1 MAKQIYDENNPRG
14 NTPDP
19 IKDTN
24 KLLNKIRN
32 IGEGVIDFT
41 SQGDLAA
48 KNQNRKAPYSKTPQE
63 FNNMVDD
70 AIQQRKNFELDL
82 DLQLKQKEIIKNLE
96 NYKRSSNFTLNPEVT
111 GREEQEIAM
120 MKQNYDLIN
129 EERVKLS
136 NSYIPP
142 EQTIPERIM
151 QNWEDW
157 KVAAPM
163 KYEVLGRWLFDDS
176 ALNKDGSRAN
186 FIDMFDERRD
196 NLSKLDKDAWDR
208 NTDFMTSVPRAF
220 NSIFGKLLKSGITLS
235 YIANNKFMDLFDAQE
250 DIFGYNK
257 DREVEDSPIYRLGAW
272 LDQGRVDPNSTI
284 GALGTDLGEAMG
296 SMLGFIVSG
305 SLLKPLEGALP
316 LIKGAQVLNTTGN
329 IAITGGMSQWIDEYE
344 KGLKEGATASQ
355 LAWIG
360 SMNFIGGMLEALP
373 IESFLERISVGVLEK
388 GAWKQL
394 FKDMAIQ
401 STEEGSQEALQQF
414 ISNLTAQQTYDV
426 MRKLGDG
433 VLENGAIGFISGAM
447 MVGMARSKPMIEKRM
462 ADSKFNSEVESFINE
477 KMRVAVKQGSEKGQK
492 LLFKLRLEDSFA
504 NDRENTISKI
514 NEISK
519 TLSGE
524 QRVSALRDV
533 INNSEYAWLYDD
545 SLPLKH
551 RVEKKDVTDATDEEV
566 ISYANKII
574 TGYND
579 YAKYLNN
586 NNEQYIA
593 AKQKEF
599 EQSGLSESEK
609 ELDNLGIK
617 TETSEETLD
626 LIDEWENEYNYKVV
640 KTPLGITMEEYDQMV
655 KDIDEEDARL
665 YGIEHDEEVQGY
677 LLTSSY
683 NREIPEEPIMFTEEG
698 WQETGSYDPVKE
710 QVEGG
715 IARLP
720 IPKRDYKPRKEVVP
734 GSFNVH
740 VPFKM
745 VEDYNKFLKNHI
757 IDYVERS
764 KTSHY
769 YKYYTD
775 LTPKKNLYNL
785 KKSYRNLMKHMKKK
799 LHMFHDRAKNSERL
813 GQTKDL
819 ETYKIL
825 YNQVSKDYSKLQY
838 NYLLLSNP
846 KSFKHIEKYTNASVN
861 RKANYVK
868 KLAESIKDEVRLEV
882 EKLDERA
889 KALLTQNFDSTEHF
903 VNEFISLV
911 SSSYEDFYHGTSEI
925 FEAFDDAYINTG
937 EGAQVYGYG
946 HYITS
951 SRTIA
956 SSFYAANLRRTRGRG
971 VVYKVK
977 VFQNKEHPLVLNRD
991 KNVPTPVLLQIYDYI
1006 RTLGIRN
1013 ESLPDSAQGS
1023 LIATRDYL
1031 TSVVGRHIET
1041 ENSENPE
1048 TVLLRN
1054 FEVHLRNF
1062 LESDGIS
1069 LLAQTDLTP
1078 GRTFKENIFSAMLRK
1093 TQQEFNFLNWTSGS
1107 LGDGVTWSSIESSL
1121 GQKNTSKILQ
1131 ELGYSG
1137 FFYEAASHG
1146 RHYNLV
1152 VFKDSDI
1159 TIVPEATHVFDTN
1172 GSLIEVKDPNNSLV
1186 KKRETQIAF
1195 VDDVLKDIEE
1205 NSAMSELINL
1215 SKNLQGVLFDEHIRF
1230 EDMPIETDEN
1240 GNTFKPYGVYEPLLN
1255 RITVDNTVSV
1265 HSQYVTA
1272 LHEVIHRLTIGQI
1285 RKNGEFKNSLQSLLD
1300 FAVERGYKELE
1311 SKAYDL
1317 KNNPNLRLE
1326 EFIAVGLT
1334 EKSSIDQLKNISYD
1348 ENVSFWDKII
1358 DAIWKFIAP
1367 KIGMEYTN
1375 TVYHKLEQMFYNNMS
1390 TEIVNSETMS
1400 FSAESEPSTT
1410 STPNSNEA
1418 QRKQESDNILRAEE
1432 ELLTT
1437 TPEVITSSPTSN
1449 ELITDVSSGVDWK
1462 TEALMESDKSKRVWR
1477 GMSSS
1482 GITSSFTDQEGK
1494 IIYGNA
1500 SEMHNDITAI
1510 YRQAESETGVANNH
1524 EAALK
1529 IFKAKYESRAQVK
1542 EFPKD
1547 NHFDYLENVFYSMM
1561 NKTRHKVVTIDLD
1574 VRKAPKIT
1582 SHQHV
1587 FPSGKSSQSSV
1598 IYDKRMY
1605 EDILVGVNKAL
1616 GVDLDFSEIKG
1627 YSSSVKNLIE
1637 SYTKLADKELY
1648 IQKNKVKEQAKSKTI
1663 DKYSAKILIDDLEN
1677 KYFKEKAAFQRRA
1690 LSEITEK
1697 FYKEGYSIISN
1708 KSEYFLVKIDSM
1720 VPTEEL
1726 RNKLI
1731 QYLATEKR
1739 GTNAEKTNV
1748 WMNMR
1753 YWNAVFNPEND
1764 PDFDIT
1770 QKDILK
1776 RAGNLSGEAPHSLIT
1791 PKIESMLSKNENKYM
1806 YFKDGKINVRTIE
1819 IDANDLPSDVV
1830 KSLKE
1835 MLGDEYKNG
1844 LVGDGAIFS
1853 LPKVHDMFNLING
1866 VDYNDWGR
1874 LNKYKTFEFGEQLLK
1889 AADQKVFLFSP
1900 LYKYMMEHNIGKVI
1914 MSTARK
1920 ISYGQSRIKWEDVI
1934 SMKKPPDSQTY
1945 IYDMRTDAYQMS
1957 AGKVKTEAKGFMPS
1971 YVTTMLTSYMSDDA
1985 RSNLQSHL
1993 KSHINTLKTQTLD
2006 HLNSLK
2012 FLGKG
2017 IIDLIQDEGG
2027 DGYESDIEKWFV
2039 QNKEFINRL
2048 VPYAGSIEYYKQN
2061 VLSAKIQ
2068 DAMQHAERNASYPV
2082 LTADMGQL
2090 SGYREYFKTEFKKKY
2105 NKATDEQ
2112 LEIEAN
2118 KYFDS
2123 AGFLKPGFAIIDKKT
2138 SDFLDNP
2145 KKIIAACNP
2154 PASLADIRPLE
2165 VILVLPTDTF
2175 DSGTKVYK
2183 TGAASVVVNIK
2194 QFQALSGKDFDI
2206 DKIAILNPKTDNLKS
2221 LYNFLKE
2228 TKVDEELQKAK
2239 KAFET
2244 WDSTSEEFIEPEND
2258 IAKIQKKVNIPAVK
2272 VDAPLA
2278 HIIKLFGVNKEMQNL
2293 DITNPEQYA
2302 LLRDK
2307 MLDQFIGRLY
2317 NVRLLYTA
2325 MLEKGG
2331 EITYIN
2337 EDNQEVTIKT
2347 DMSKKTY
2354 NVGMLYWLTNY
2365 TLDWVS
2371 DHKLLSFDY
2380 DPNRVADILYTV
2392 EIDGHLVDNT
2402 EEVGLEVQ
2410 RAYNSFLKPARL
2422 LLRRPENENFNVK
2435 GYAELKAQ
2443 MLDAYQSMFVVNTYT
2458 AQNPYVKTGNTEKVK
2473 QLAKVKRKENPFDGT
2488 TIIESAADFFELYMK
2503 SPVGV
2508 LAITQGDIANMY
2520 QKFKKNLIPDTSDD
2534 KGLWGYEKNILNN
2547 ANHPVVLASKILN
2560 RYRNISGFNPEFVDA
2575 TKQFGKF
2582 KINNEGALKELLEY
2596 GKELRKQNVMPSVKN
2611 LFADLITGMFQQE
2624 RYIGRQGKYDRPVE
2638 VSLGGKAYSRR
2649 YKIGIENGR
2658 AWFSYID
2665 YVNEKT
2671 FFESEQFDSID
2682 MLIQNEGSFPLKEAL
2697 MKMDD
2702 TNISRMAQ
2710 MFVFKGNSNL
2720 GDMVFEKTSEL
2731 YSKISEDLKS
2741 YHYNTQRLFFKLGL
2755 GIYDLNEAEQTK
2767 YGIKFTLTNFID
2779 SQSITHSE
2787 EFAPG
2792 AKRPSGFPYKEGENV
2807 KYHDLSPY
2815 LRYLSSGAVNNTIA
2829 KELYDEIMKV
2839 GTYNALNIFR
2849 QRDLRIKHE
2858 ETLPIKYFSAPL
2870 SEEIT
2875 QPQDTG
2881 RSKADIEK
2889 SINEIVDKLLA
2900 DLPLGVKMQPVIDF
2914 WNTNNKNDKITR
2926 GQLGPKHKRFYIN
2939 NVVRSYF
2946 NADMVWKS
2954 DRKTMISFEEIYN
2967 MLDKMEIDTGYAS
2980 PTMFGARFL
2989 PAQTMIRRFSTRNI
3003 SMPANS
3009 NVIFANNGKAY
3020 YLTPFSIMN
3029 SFGYSST
3036 VLGEAGYMLSGSMI
3050 AQEIMRELNDQ
3061 MNDNKVAYTNNSQRI
3076 RALSTMKNIHITEN
3090 PNVSGEW
3097 MGASYK
3103 KATAEITEGTH
3114 EINYLKNFRI
3124 NSVDGSI
3131 IYKGQPYQGLFI
3143 KDGKNLI
3150 IDPANNK
3157 TGKEELESLTKLART
3172 IVEDSLPKGFGELS
3186 QLNQNKFKAIFI
3198 RQVMTAMA
3206 DRYMLDYFAK
3216 EEIRSHISD
3225 LDHMSKHADTM
3236 SSEVKESA
3244 QALIR
3249 AFTKRAKKMESQIS
3263 TMRVNKSGKKQFYY
3277 PHMVISET
3285 LYKEAL
3291 IEYFIDVVGL
3301 KEDVAVKKA
3310 NDEWKKL
3317 DVDANSIGSIKESL
3331 PTNFQSRIIEL
3342 TKGYRKDENVVSDYF
3357 DALALMFRSRV
3368 LTVYEELN
3376 EEWLQ
3381 HDNEFMQY
3389 EIKWQSAVLKTQ
3401 SALYRPI
3408 ESFTELSP
3416 RQFVRFRVHGKQKRD
3431 GSYWPDRIDYGE
3443 VVSVNENKSIT
3454 IKLTYVDKE
3463 TKSDVK
3469 EFGRF
3474 EIADM
3479 DVVHPIINS
3488 KAIRLK
3494 AYKLYG
3500 KDWNMESVDN
3510 IMSSLVQLRN
3520 KTLLTIKPY
3529 FGARNLIGTLFGQ
3542 KAMYFS
3548 KSNKIATSVQKGS
3561 PKMGYVQY
3569 ARHMESQL
3577 DDMLKDPK
3585 SPHKTEAEKIII
3597 QMLLDNATA
3606 FFGGVNE
3613 VMGKVGFVASVA
3625 SNEIDKDESNY
3636 FIEINQQWE
3645 PIRKEAQELLDYING
3660 TKKDIGHDKKKV
3672 DSMFMFIRK
3681 IFATNSSMYS
3691 FYTKYALDTFPLS
3704 TFGSK
3709 IDKGILSQIRPG
3721 PSEEFN
3727 RNSTVLTA
3735 LAAFTDV
3742 LDISAMTPQQKEAI
3756 TPILA
3761 DFVKTMAKQAISL
3774 VDYKYALGLD
3784 RSHHD
3789 MGGNM
3794 ILLQFSHYI
3803 NSLNNNIIDRFFE
3816 AGKQMK
3822 RFGVMRVVV
3831 NALPFKDGEL
3841 TYEVAITHPVTG
3853 EAIIIPMKSFNE
3865 LKRWGN
3871 AMWYGFLT
3879 NITSAILIGLGTLFV
3894 DNILFT
3900 MLKLLALNPL
3910 NEAWVNSFSGGVA
3923 LLLGIISQYT
3933 LGDFLMPDDDDTDL
3947 NGIIDDDEEYF
3958 GVKVRNYKKALSRLT
3973 GMTFEQFKAW
3983 RLREE
3988 VKGSDG
3994 IRGFVEWVGGEEAYN
4009 EMLLRYYERMKAR
4022 DAMGVIPIGVGIG
4035 DIMNLIVGAVISKG
4049 EFDNYME
4056 MLQAYGSTVIPG
4068 APIAIPLIN
4077 AFKPTAIYKSD
4088 PYLTKRAEFEAW
4100 HSNEVKEQKKNR
4112 LLASYDNDNFINSVF
4127 KGVPEFEGIITNKE
4141 QFVAINKIFQDA
4153 ELINTFRIAESKAEN
4168 ETDSLKAREPLFKK
4182 VREAV
4187 KEFENP
4193 VATQGRLSLNEK
4205 FDNFYS
4211 IDKFAENFGYLFKDS
4226 TTQGRIFDNL
4236 QSLSDSLLKSDEQ
4249 GKELDFP
4256 RWDSPDFDAKDSD
4269 PNPNSNQKAKLDELV
4284 SAIKIQEGNAPGT
4297 RAHRNN
4303 NPGNLEWR
4311 PWQAA
4316 YGGELEPPNAEG
4328 KRRFTKF
4335 PDYESGRKAMDA
4347 LILNVYRNATME
4359 WLIKKYAPA
4368 FENNT
4373 EKYINNVVEQLGTT
4387 RKTKVSDFLNQ

>member
-462 ADSKFNSEVESFINE
+462 ADSKFNSEVEDFINE

-617 TETSEETLD
+617 TETSEESKQQFT
-626 LIDEWENEYNYKVV
+626 EWEKEYSEPSEQYAS
-640 KTPLGITMEEYDQMV
+640 LS
-655 KDIDEEDARL
+655 DEEKVFAERYENGRL
-665 YGIEHDEEVQGY
+665 SKV
-677 LLTSSY
+677 
-683 NREIPEEPIMFTEEG
+683 
-698 WQETGSYDPVKE
+698 YDFKYV
-710 QVEGG
+710 
-715 IARLP
+715 P
-720 IPKRDYKPRKEVVP
+720 IPTVENKYKRDE
-734 GSFNVH
+734 
-740 VPFKM
+740 
-745 VEDYNKFLKNHI
+745 
-757 IDYVERS
+757 
-764 KTSHY
+764 
-769 YKYYTD
+769 
-775 LTPKKNLYNL
+775 
-785 KKSYRNLMKHMKKK
+785 
-799 LHMFHDRAKNSERL
+799 
-813 GQTKDL
+813 Q
-819 ETYKIL
+819 
-825 YNQVSKDYSKLQY
+825 
-838 NYLLLSNP
+838 NY
-846 KSFKHIEKYTNASVN
+846 
-861 RKANYVK
+861 
-868 KLAESIKDEVRLEV
+868 
-882 EKLDERA
+882 
-889 KALLTQNFDSTEHF
+889 
-903 VNEFISLV
+903 
-911 SSSYEDFYHGTSEI
+911 YHGTSVTQI
-925 FEAFDDAYINTG
+925 DADGNLTLNSASNFSGKIVSISFTQVPVV
-937 EGAQVYGYG
+937 AQ
-946 HYITS
+946 
-951 SRTIA
+951 
-956 SSFYAANLRRTRGRG
+956 
-971 VVYKVK
+971 
-977 VFQNKEHPLVLNRD
+977 
-991 KNVPTPVLLQIYDYI
+991 DY
-1006 RTLGIRN
+1006 
-1013 ESLPDSAQGS
+1013 
-1023 LIATRDYL
+1023 
-1031 TSVVGRHIET
+1031 
-1041 ENSENPE
+1041 
-1048 TVLLRN
+1048 
-1054 FEVHLRNF
+1054 
-1062 LESDGIS
+1062 
-1069 LLAQTDLTP
+1069 
-1078 GRTFKENIFSAMLRK
+1078 MLRK
-1093 TQQEFNFLNWTSGS
+1093 GGKT
-1107 LGDGVTWSSIESSL
+1107 IIRI
-1121 GQKNTSKILQ
+1121 KK
-1131 ELGYSG
+1131 
-1137 FFYEAASHG
+1137 EALEK
-1146 RHYNLV
+1146 YNLV
-1152 VFKDSDI
+1152 EENDEEFAINDKNSITLNKDDYELIKVPTFEEEREKQYPQKVQEHEDDYNSKLENSAITPFEELFNLEVVDAHTVNQSEASEYSSFSDNNTTREETEPDWYRKESAIPNIHREKRIKSLKESVTEDQVVEGLTLMLLKSGIISIENPRLVTLEDVESLNEPFGKGAPVDYRIEYFFDKSKLDLNEIIGKINEKILSKSLPTEKYNKYLEQKAISDEQMQIEFARQRQLEKERGWDDFPFSEDLIKDRSDQFEDVKTTSEKALDSVIENVNNPVLKYLAEKFKGRDNLDVHVYLFKGADKDKGGIYYTDENKIAINSRNLAKSVTLLHELTHHYTVKGIYYDKKFQADIGQLYDLVSEQMLLPEKVTRPKKRLDKLAEFVAYGMSNAEFQKDLANIELGQIYKGGKPVKSAWRSFVSAIFDFFSRNFQISPEKFSKSALNGLIIVTSEFIDRTAPQQELVETKERKYTPDYISKLEPNEVFVGGFDSKGKGTPEGDGKDKAMRK
-1159 TIVPEATHVFDTN
+1159 EATGAIVEISNWNRESSSKTSYESFDQQIASPNRITAISNKSNAQKNVIMLARN
-1172 GSLIEVKDPNNSLV
+1172 GSLSGKPLEQN
-1186 KKRETQIAF
+1186 T
-1195 VDDVLKDIEE
+1195 
-1205 NSAMSELINL
+1205 
-1215 SKNLQGVLFDEHIRF
+1215 KNAIKSNF
-1230 EDMPIETDEN
+1230 EFGAEFIVGDMPNVDSQFIEYLQEI
-1240 GNTFKPYGVYEPLLN
+1240 GASFKIYHTGKES
-1255 RITVDNTVSV
+1255 RI
-1265 HSQYVTA
+1265 
-1272 LHEVIHRLTIGQI
+1272 
-1285 RKNGEFKNSLQSLLD
+1285 
-1300 FAVERGYKELE
+1300 
-1311 SKAYDL
+1311 
-1317 KNNPNLRLE
+1317 
-1326 EFIAVGLT
+1326 
-1334 EKSSIDQLKNISYD
+1334 
-1348 ENVSFWDKII
+1348 
-1358 DAIWKFIAP
+1358 
-1367 KIGMEYTN
+1367 
-1375 TVYHKLEQMFYNNMS
+1375 KLEQ
-1390 TEIVNSETMS
+1390 T
-1400 FSAESEPSTT
+1400 PSTI

-1418 QRKQESDNILRAEE
+1418 QRKQESENILRAEE

-1482 GITSSFTDQEGK
+1482 GITSSFTDQDGK

-1582 SHQHV
+1582 PHQHV

-1627 YSSSVKNLIE
+1627 YSSSIKNLIE
-1637 SYTKLADKELY
+1637 SYDKFASKELY
-1648 IQKNKVKEQAKSKTI
+1648 IQKSKVKEQAKSKTI

-1726 RNKLI
+1726 RNELI

-1764 PDFDIT
+1764 PDFDIS

-1920 ISYGQSRIKWEDVI
+1920 ISYGQSRTKWEDVV

-1985 RSNLQSHL
+1985 RSNLQAHL

-2105 NKATDEQ
+2105 NRATDEQ

-2337 EDNQEVTIKT
+2337 QDNQEVTIKT

-2458 AQNPYVKTGNTEKVK
+2458 AQNPYIKTGNTEKVK

-2534 KGLWGYEKNILNN
+2534 KGLWGYEKNILND
-2547 ANHPVVLASKILN
+2547 ANHPVVLASKMLN
-2560 RYRNISGFNPEFVDA
+2560 RYRNISGFNPEFVAA
-2575 TKQFGKF
+2575 TKEFGKF

-2731 YSKISEDLKS
+2731 YGKISEDLKS

-3143 KDGKNLI
+3143 KDGKKLI
-3150 IDPANNK
+3150 IDPKIEKNGVVVSKN
-3157 TGKEELESLTKLART
+3157 LERLTKLART
-3172 IVEDSLPKGFGELS
+3172 IVEDGLPKGFGELS

-3301 KEDVAVKKA
+3301 KEDVAIKKA

-3408 ESFTELSP
+3408 GLFTELSP

-3529 FGARNLIGTLFGQ
+3529 FGARNLIGTWFGQ

-3548 KSNKIATSVQKGS
+3548 KSNKVATSVQKGS

-3577 DDMLKDPK
+3577 EDMLKNPDT
-3585 SPHKTEAEKIII
+3585 PHKTEAEKIII

-3721 PSEEFN
+3721 PSEKFN

-3761 DFVKTMAKQAISL
+3761 DFVKTMAKQAVSL

-3841 TYEVAITHPVTG
+3841 TYEVAITDPVTG
-3853 EAIIIPMKSFNE
+3853 EATIIPMKSFNE
-3865 LKRWGN
+3865 LKRWAN
-3871 AMWYGFLT
+3871 SMWYGFLT
-3879 NITSAILIGLGTLFV
+3879 NIMSAILIGLGTLFV

-3910 NEAWVNSFSGGVA
+3910 NEAWVNSFSGGIA

-3947 NGIIDDDEEYF
+3947 NGVIDDDEEYF
-3958 GVKVRNYKKALSRLT
+3958 GIKVRNYKKALSRLT

-3994 IRGFVEWVGGEEAYN
+3994 IKGFVEWVGGEEAYN

-4100 HSNEVKEQKKNR
+4100 HSNEVKLQKQNKLLVIYKIQDLYSDSFKDTEHANLTPKGVTVMGKYYKDIAAAREDSVEVKENFEKEARNKVREQIRKFKDSESHYGE
-4112 LLASYDNDNFINSVF
+4112 LSYDNLTKELEKIIGFSLEHKNSMSKETQDKLKQNIQGVIDDRIGNFKYN
-4127 KGVPEFEGIITNKE
+4127 G
-4141 QFVAINKIFQDA
+4141 
-4153 ELINTFRIAESKAEN
+4153 
-4168 ETDSLKAREPLFKK
+4168 
-4182 VREAV
+4182 
-4187 KEFENP
+4187 
-4193 VATQGRLSLNEK
+4193 
-4205 FDNFYS
+4205 
-4211 IDKFAENFGYLFKDS
+4211 ENFS
-4226 TTQGRIFDNL
+4226 TLWDAPEEVEDNVPAPT
-4236 QSLSDSLLKSDEQ
+4236 ST
-4249 GKELDFP
+4249 
-4256 RWDSPDFDAKDSD
+4256 
-4269 PNPNSNQKAKLDELV
+4269 KLDDLTL
-4284 SAIKIQEGNAPGT
+4284 AIQKHEGWRPGT
-4297 RAHRNN
+4297 RSYRNN
-4303 NPGNLEWR
+4303 NPGNIE
-4311 PWQAA
+4311 
-4316 YGGELEPPNAEG
+4316 YGKFAKSNGAIG
-4328 KRRFTKF
+4328 SDGRFAIF
-4335 PDYESGRKAMDA
+4335 PDYNTGRIA
-4347 LILNVYRNATME
+4347 LKTLLKKNYSHLT
-4359 WLIKKYAPA
+4359 IKGMVNKYAPG
-4368 FENNT
+4368 FENDTNA
-4373 EKYINNVVEQLGTT
+4373 YINALIKELNISAE
-4387 RKTKVSDFLNQ
+4387 TKVGDIKDE